1 MTERRDG
8 GIEERLGQWFDREV
22 EQARVDLRR
31 EPMVPVSAPPR
42 RPSRFGL
49 AVAVVALAVVAIGL
63 PLATGRWTETD
74 TAPLPSTPASPR
86 PSAEPPTFV
95 DVDITGWYA
104 DGVPASIDGRPVD
117 RPGLSGLDAG
127 LSDLKGGWVVDGPGW
142 ACERPEDEPCLRAW
156 LANAPS
162 GDGQLMIPGVE
173 EIPPAGWIAVYRLA
187 ADVQDPEGT
196 TTGTLVWAADP
207 ATFIADRFGDGI
219 PRHVGGEEVIPVADL
234 VETLAGVPDD
244 RSVLVGGWAL
254 QTVTHCPATLSEPVT
269 KLLIRCSPMLLTS
282 EPQGTGT
289 RGIPLVPKEGIP
301 SVPIITEGLEFPDGM
316 VVLRVHGHDPRAAAC
331 VEWARDDC
339 EAAIVVDEVAWA
351 GDEWTETVP
360 LTTTDVI
367 DRLRDGAMPLELAA
381 MPREGRVQ
389 GCTPDTPPM
398 SWFSREGGQIGRVL
412 VFASIADRER
422 VGPTLG
428 IDRISGRAPDGKSCQ
443 LVLDGP
449 TTEAWVASENVLVE
463 VLVDPNLTSGEA
475 ADRVEAIRRALEP
488 R

>member
-1 MTERRDG
+1 
-8 GIEERLGQWFDREV
+8 
-22 EQARVDLRR
+22 
-31 EPMVPVSAPPR
+31 
-42 RPSRFGL
+42 
-49 AVAVVALAVVAIGL
+49 
-63 PLATGRWTETD
+63 
-74 TAPLPSTPASPR
+74 
-86 PSAEPPTFV
+86 
-95 DVDITGWYA
+95 
-104 DGVPASIDGRPVD
+104 
-117 RPGLSGLDAG
+117 
-127 LSDLKGGWVVDGPGW
+127 
-142 ACERPEDEPCLRAW
+142 
-156 LANAPS
+156 
-162 GDGQLMIPGVE
+162 
-173 EIPPAGWIAVYRLA
+173 
-187 ADVQDPEGT
+187 
-196 TTGTLVWAADP
+196 
-207 ATFIADRFGDGI
+207 
-219 PRHVGGEEVIPVADL
+219 
-234 VETLAGVPDD
+234 
-244 RSVLVGGWAL
+244 
-254 QTVTHCPATLSEPVT
+254 
-269 KLLIRCSPMLLTS
+269 MLLTS
-282 EPQGTGT
+282 EPLKTGIG
-289 RGIPLVPKEGIP
+289 GIPLVPKEGIP